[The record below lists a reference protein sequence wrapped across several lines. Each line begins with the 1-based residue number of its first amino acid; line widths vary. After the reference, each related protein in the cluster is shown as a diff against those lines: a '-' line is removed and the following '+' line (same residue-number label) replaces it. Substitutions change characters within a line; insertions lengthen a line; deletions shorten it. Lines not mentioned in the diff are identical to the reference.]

1 MKKIMMLCLS
11 VLISP
16 VFGAEPA
23 PELRLFVY
31 PDVLEYAINKH
42 FSVMDRDR
50 AAQEYE
56 NRMNQSDGTVTK
68 DDIRAV
74 CKAGR
79 IDDTECNEFQKDITT
94 YFYDVCEK
102 NASKG
107 KSDCIKDFWAAIHG
121 SWVRLP
127 EAIGIAKEYASVK
140 NKEKIV
146 CSTNVRN
153 VNPPAQASY
162 VKCTS
167 VDGTHFYTF
176 KYNSTSE
183 KDDKNIISGTL
194 RAVGK
199 IHDVEF
205 NKPVWS
211 LGTIA
216 TEADENFSYDTSDPK
231 KCSEINKSLAKFGF
245 SSRMWDK
252 PNDIYGPIC
261 VVDVFQSGQLR
272 TAHGI
277 NNKVFEGVQYAYDAD
292 LEKYIK
298 QYVQH
303 HMNSSGQKLSSFS
316 CDYSTRLSKTNP
328 LNERVIG
335 GKTDRDEYLTCY
347 VNEKPVDFVFDD
359 LSESS
364 GRKRDSGLAQMT
376 CATLGGRYQ
385 GKECRGFDEA
395 KCREMSAKI
404 PGGTRWNAK
413 AEVCILNDAAKA
425 QNISDAAWLVGDVV
439 VTAGLIYISGGSY
452 VLVLVG
458 GAGAAVV
465 DLAFVAYDQ
474 LLTMNPTHR
483 ARQFAEDAKKCNI
496 PVDAKSC
503 TSDQVSCAKNVV
515 NKHFSRLD
523 EILDQLNDE
532 QVKAAGDIAAS
543 LTDCLSDKELVEALT
558 TSTPMLED
566 KILNAGGILLMGM
579 AVFCAPENTVNNLV
593 ARSPRFAQVF
603 SRCQVINRVSDMLG
617 GVMYKRIYVDNLSTE
632 QIKYMVSELRR
643 SGAVVSSNVE
653 QGTYRR
659 FIGVA
664 DRDIFGPWPSGNNW
678 VMRLFSNTSG
688 RVGMD
693 LANYLSKSGI
703 KPYRVDDFFGVEYRT
718 GKQCRTGLKFHVS
731 VRTNDLEKTAFIV
744 DDLVKR
750 TGVADIWKV
759 ALDGMSGDQIG
770 KEFTIYVSSN
780 GYNQSRIQSF
790 LNELESQLRR
800 NNIVP
805 NAFGSSITSGD
816 RAVPGSNYINY
827 RYDRVNSYGVPDG
840 VYHGRNKYGYYEF
853 FAPNAQYGGDIMNGI
868 WVQ

>member
-1 MKKIMMLCLS
+1 MYGGIEMIRVFVLAIFMFIMPTFAAEM
-11 VLISP
+11 P
-16 VFGAEPA
+16 V
-23 PELRLFVY
+23 RRIFVY

-50 AAQEYE
+50 VAQEWE
-56 NRMNQSDGTVTK
+56 NRMDSNGMVTP

-79 IDDTECNEFQKDITT
+79 IGDAECNAFQKDVMT
-94 YFYDVCEK
+94 YFYNVCEK
-102 NASKG
+102 NADKG
-107 KSDCIKDFWAAIHG
+107 KSDCINDFWAAVWG
-121 SWVRLP
+121 TWVRLP
-127 EAIGIAKEYASVK
+127 EAIGISKEYALLK
-140 NKEKIV
+140 NNEKIV
-146 CSTNVRN
+146 CSPSPKN

-176 KYNSTSE
+176 KDNSTSE

-216 TEADENFSYDTSDPK
+216 TESDENFSYDTSDPK

-272 TAHGI
+272 TAYGI

-316 CDYSTRLSKTNP
+316 CDYSTRLSRTNP

-347 VNEKPVDFVFDD
+347 VNEQPVDFVFDD
-359 LSESS
+359 LSESR

-395 KCREMSAKI
+395 KCREISAKI
-404 PGGTRWNAK
+404 PGGTRWNAT

-439 VTAGLIYISGGSY
+439 VAAGLIYISGGSY
-452 VLVLVG
+452 VLVLIG
-458 GAGAAVV
+458 AAGAAAA

-474 LLTMNPTHR
+474 LLAMNPTHR

-503 TSDQVSCAKNVV
+503 TSTQVSCAKNVI

-523 EILDQLNDE
+523 EILDQLNDK
-532 QVKAAGDIAAS
+532 QVEAVGDIAVS
-543 LTDCLSDKELVEALT
+543 LTDCLSDRELSDALT

-566 KILNAGGILLMGM
+566 KILNAGGILLMAA
-579 AVFCAPENTVNNLV
+579 AVFCAPENAVNNLV
-593 ARSPRFAQVF
+593 ARSPKFARIF
-603 SRCQVINRVSDMLG
+603 SRCRMVERTSSTLNGARYM
-617 GVMYKRIYVDNLSTE
+617 RIYADNLDMHD
-632 QIKYMVSELRR
+632 IELVVDGLR
-643 SGAVVSSNVE
+643 SRGTRVSSNMTE
-653 QGTYRR
+653 DGRR
-659 FIGVA
+659 FIAVA
-664 DRDIFGPWPSGNNW
+664 DRDIFGPWNNIPSNW
-678 VMRLFSNTSG
+678 LFGGASRRGSI
-688 RVGMD
+688 GMD
-693 LANYLSKSGI
+693 LHDVLIRSGI
-703 KPYRVDDFFGVEYRT
+703 RPYSVQRGFFQVNLRSGR
-718 GKQCRTGLKFHVS
+718 QCMTGLKFHVS
-731 VRTNDLEKTAFIV
+731 VRPDDLERATFIVNDLVA
-744 DDLVKR
+744 R
-750 TGVADIWKV
+750 TNVADIWKV
-759 ALDGMSGDQIG
+759 GLNGMGGSQLG
-770 KEFTIYVSSN
+770 KDFTIYVSQS
-780 GYNQSRIQSF
+780 GYDQRAIQNF

-800 NNIVP
+800 SSIGNNG
-805 NAFGSSITSGD
+805 FGSHVVSGD

-827 RYDRVNSYGVPDG
+827 RYDRTNSRGIPDG
-840 VYHGRNKYGYYEF
+840 VYNDSYQF
-853 FAPNAQYGGDIMNGI
+853 VAPNAQYAGDIMNGI